1 MSRLMIRAHSRASI
15 GRRTSRGPRLAEDRQ
30 ALRRARAIAV
40 GFVALLW
47 VGLGCSGGCRPD
59 AENPA
64 AEHSIP
70 DPPLDD
76 VEPQVARVIAEAH
89 SAVVRRPDS
98 LEAWGAYGEML
109 DAHRML
115 AEAETCYRRAWSMA
129 LDDFRWIYL
138 LATVLDDQENRQDE
152 AISMY
157 GIASRIKPNYATTW
171 VRLGL
176 LLHTLGRTTEAREAL
191 EKALEIRE
199 DIAIAHRTLGEVL
212 MGLGHADQALEH
224 LETAAAMYPDDRKV
238 QAALARTYERAGEP
252 ARARA
257 AAEKA
262 RRLEVTIPIPDPIRY
277 PIMEKN
283 MSTLRLQKRA
293 KRQMLSGD
301 FAAAIE
307 NLKIVTDVASENASA
322 HFLLAQA
329 YRRVGKQ
336 ELTLRHLQTAVR
348 IRDEFIPAH
357 LLLGILYMKRGD
369 PAKAVEQLRHARRH
383 DENHPKVAL
392 QLATALGMQGDLDD
406 AISEFELAVELNPDS
421 APLHVNWGNV
431 LLRQRDRRE
440 AIAHFREALRIDPEF
455 IDAHYNLALVLEQ
468 IGRTDEAIEHYRNVT
483 AVRPRH
489 HAAERLARLESVQP

>member
-1 MSRLMIRAHSRASI
+1 MIHAHSRASI
-15 GRRTSRGPRLAEDRQ
+15 GRRTSRGPRLAEERQ
-30 ALRRARAIAV
+30 ALCRARAVAT
-40 GFVALLW
+40 GFVALLG
-47 VGLGCSGGCRPD
+47 VGLGCNGGCKPD
-59 AENPA
+59 AENPTT
-64 AEHSIP
+64 EYSIP

-76 VEPQVARVIAEAH
+76 VEPQVAQVVAEAH
-89 SAVVRRPDS
+89 SAVMRRPES
-98 LEAWGAYGEML
+98 LEAWGAYGEVL

-115 AEAETCYRRAWSMA
+115 AEAETCYRRAWSLA
-129 LDDFRWIYL
+129 PDEFRWTYL
-138 LATVLDDQENRQDE
+138 LATVLDDQEGRQDE

-157 GIASRIKPNYATTW
+157 ETAARIKPNYATTW

-199 DIAIAHRTLGEVL
+199 DVAIAHRTLGEVL
-212 MGLGHADQALEH
+212 IGMGRTDQALDH

-252 ARARA
+252 TRARA

-283 MSTLRLQKRA
+283 ISTRRLQKRA
-293 KRQMLSGD
+293 KRQMQSGD

-307 NLKIVTDVASENASA
+307 NLKIVTDARSEDPSA
-322 HFLLAQA
+322 HFLLAKA
-329 YRRVGKQ
+329 YHGVGKQ

-357 LLLGILYMKRGD
+357 LLLGIMYMKRGD
-369 PAKAVEQLRHARRH
+369 PGQAVEHLRRARRH
-383 DENHPKVAL
+383 DAKHPEVAL
-392 QLATALGMQGDLDD
+392 QLATALGMHGDLDE
-406 AISEFELAVELNPDS
+406 AIGEFERAVELNPNS
-421 APLHVNWGNV
+421 AALHVNWGNV
-431 LLRQRDRRE
+431 LLKKRDRRE
-440 AIAHFREALRIDPEF
+440 AVAHFHEALRIDPEF

-468 IGRTDEAIEHYRNVT
+468 IGRSDEAIEHYRHVT
-483 AVRPRH
+483 SVRPRH
-489 HAAERLARLESVQP
+489 PAAGRLARLESVRP